1 LPLVDLPPEEA
12 KRLPRYPTLPAVRI
26 GRLAVDQHF
35 QKRGLGAALLADG
48 AFRTLQ
54 APPARF
60 LRFWWMPRTTGRWL
74 STSASDS
81 VFLPASPERCFF
93 PWRPRKSFF
102 SKEPLIESVPCP
114 TGGPHKHGVFGQ
126 RSAAGLPSIP
136 VLDSSWQSDK
146 LKSMASKTATTT
158 AERIGRLG
166 QRRQVVIPR
175 EIVESLRMRTGDFL
189 AITQKANAVIIK
201 AKRMVD
207 ADDVLTTKEA
217 KLVRRGEAQLKRG
230 ESKPWRDV
238 KNALER

>member
-1 LPLVDLPPEEA
+1 
-12 KRLPRYPTLPAVRI
+12 
-26 GRLAVDQHF
+26 
-35 QKRGLGAALLADG
+35 
-48 AFRTLQ
+48 
-54 APPARF
+54 
-60 LRFWWMPRTTGRWL
+60 
-74 STSASDS
+74 
-81 VFLPASPERCFF
+81 
-93 PWRPRKSFF
+93 
-102 SKEPLIESVPCP
+102 
-114 TGGPHKHGVFGQ
+114 
-126 RSAAGLPSIP
+126 
-136 VLDSSWQSDK
+136 
-146 LKSMASKTATTT
+146 MASKTATTT